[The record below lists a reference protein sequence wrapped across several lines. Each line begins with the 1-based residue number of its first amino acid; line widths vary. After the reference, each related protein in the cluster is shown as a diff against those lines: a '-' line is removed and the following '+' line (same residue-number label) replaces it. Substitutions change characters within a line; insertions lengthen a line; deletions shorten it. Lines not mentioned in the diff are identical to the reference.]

1 MPTRPPVH
9 RPPGWKPPE
18 VVKREA
24 DDRRGNAASRG
35 YDSKWQKASKAFLA
49 LPENR
54 FCCCGCGELAD
65 CVDHREPHR
74 GDQRL
79 FWSRSNWQAM
89 KRGHHSR
96 KTAQHDGGFGNPRR

>member
-54 FCCCGCGELAD
+54 FCCCGNARKARSEEHTSELQSP
-65 CVDHREPHR
+65 DHLVCRLLLEKKKTKDETPST
-74 GDQRL
+74 DQPAL
-79 FWSRSNWQAM
+79 
-89 KRGHHSR
+89 
-96 KTAQHDGGFGNPRR
+96 P